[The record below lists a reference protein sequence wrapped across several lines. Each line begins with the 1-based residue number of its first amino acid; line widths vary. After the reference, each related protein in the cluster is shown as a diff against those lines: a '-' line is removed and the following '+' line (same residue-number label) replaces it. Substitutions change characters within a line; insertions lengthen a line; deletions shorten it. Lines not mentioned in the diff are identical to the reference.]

1 MTNAARNLYLSAAK
15 MDASTVRIIIFVVT
29 LAMFALAAGA
39 PECGGGGGYI
49 G

>member
-1 MTNAARNLYLSAAK
+1 MTNAARNLYLSATK
-15 MDASTVRIIIFVVT
+15 MDANTVRIIVFVIT

-39 PECGGGGGYI
+39 PECGGGGGFI